1 MTRFR
6 VPPCFIALACLAA
19 LSPAWAQP
27 AQTIDAIIALE
38 RPVSAVISPDGT
50 TVACTVSVVNWDTD
64 AYATQI
70 RLIDV
75 RNGASR
81 TLTTTPRSGG
91 GPAWS
96 PDGKRLAVV
105 AEAEAGARLQIVVFD
120 VATGARSTVTQSPTG
135 IDSFAWSPTGDRI
148 AYAAAD
154 PPSAAIAARDK
165 VYGRFAIA
173 DQDPPRSHI
182 WVTGVTSGTPR
193 RLTSGPYSVGRLTWS
208 PDGTS
213 LAFDHKWTSISAA
226 DTHESDLS
234 IVTVADGVVRN
245 LVVRPGPDAAPIWS
259 PDGTRIAFYTG
270 SGDPEFDWNKNWTFA
285 TVAATGGTITP
296 IATNVDELLIPAGW
310 SREGFYFRSNHGPW
324 AYLSR
329 VDPSTGAVTRL
340 APDGQW
346 TMRQNSFSADFRTT
360 AFVASRVAEFV
371 EVYVADVGGTP
382 RKLTDF
388 GAQIRHWPA
397 NTREMVEWPSGD
409 GTTIDGVLHKPANFD
424 PTRRYPLLIAIHG
437 GPTSVSRPAP
447 FDDTSYGPYPIDLW
461 LAKGAVVLQPNYRGS
476 LGRGQAFKS
485 LLIGNIS
492 AGESQDVVAGIDAL
506 VQRGIA
512 DPARIGVMGWSYG
525 GLLSAYLIGQI
536 PSRLKAASVGA
547 GVTDWRT
554 NYGNTDLPGHA
565 RHYQGSTP
573 WERPDVWAKASPITH
588 IGNARVPTLI
598 QHGEADPRVPV
609 ANARNLYRALQDLGV
624 ESRLVLFRGAGHIL
638 PSPRMLKAAMQQNYD
653 WFNHFIW
660 NDPLPAPLTGAW

>member
-1 MTRFR
+1 MTRTR
-6 VPPCFIALACLAA
+6 VTRSVIAFTFGLCTAHAM
-19 LSPAWAQP
+19 AQP
-27 AQTIDAIIALE
+27 AQTIDAIISLE
-38 RPVSAVISPDGT
+38 RPVAAVLSPDGT
-50 TVACTVSVVNWDTD
+50 TVACMVSTVNWAAD
-64 AYATQI
+64 AYATEV

-75 RNGASR
+75 ATGASR
-81 TLTTTPRSGG
+81 TLVTTPRGG
-91 GPAWS
+91 GAPTWS
-96 PDGKRLAVV
+96 ADGRRLAVLADVEKRLQVVIYDV
-105 AEAEAGARLQIVVFD
+105 ASGARTI
-120 VATGARSTVTQSPTG
+120 VTQSPTG
-135 IDSFAWSPTGDRI
+135 VDSFAWSPKGDQV
-148 AYAAAD
+148 AYAAPD
-154 PPSAAIAARDK
+154 PPASALAAREATF
-165 VYGRFAIA
+165 GRFVVV

-182 WVTGVTSGTPR
+182 WLTSVAGGTPR

-208 PDGTS
+208 PDGTAI
-213 LAFDHKWTSISAA
+213 AFDHKWTSISSA

-234 IVTVADGVVRN
+234 IVSVADAKVRD

-285 TVAATGGTITP
+285 TVTPTGGTITP
-296 IATNVDELLIPAGW
+296 ITIDVDELLIPAGW
-310 SREGFYFRSNHGPW
+310 GPDGFYFRSNHGPW

-329 VDPSTGAVTRL
+329 VDLASGRVTRL
-340 APDGQW
+340 PPDGPW
-346 TMRQNSFSADFRTT
+346 TMRQNSFSADYRTI
-360 AFVASRVAEFV
+360 AFVATTASDFAD
-371 EVYVADVGGTP
+371 VYVAPVGGQA
-382 RKLTDF
+382 RKLTNF
-388 GAQIRHWPA
+388 GAQVKAWPA
-397 NTREMVEWPSGD
+397 NTREMIEWKSPD
-409 GTTIDGVLHKPANFD
+409 GITIDGVLHKPANFD
-424 PTRRYPLLIAIHG
+424 PSRRYPLLIAIHG

-447 FDDTSYGPYPIDLW
+447 FDDTSFGPYPIDLW

-492 AGESQDVVAGIDAL
+492 AGESQDVIAAIDAL

-512 DPARIGVMGWSYG
+512 DPARVGVMGWSYG
-525 GLLSAYLIGQI
+525 GLLSSYLIGQI

-573 WERPDVWAKASPITH
+573 WERPEVWAKASPITH
-588 IGNARVPTLI
+588 VANARVPTLI
-598 QHGEADPRVPV
+598 QHGEVDPRVPV

-624 ESRLVLFRGAGHIL
+624 ESRLVLFRGAGHVL
-638 PSPRMLKAAMQQNYD
+638 PTPKMLKAAMQQNYD
-653 WFNHFIW
+653 WFNHYIW